1 MQTFPLY
8 QIDAFATRAF
18 EGNQACV
25 MPMGAFLSDDV
36 LQKIAAENN
45 VAETA
50 YIVPEADGIW
60 RLRWFTPAV
69 EVPLCGHATL
79 AAAHVLFAH
88 GGFEGEVIAFD
99 TLKSGRLLVRR
110 LGDGAL
116 EMDFPSAPVRPVPV
130 TDEIAAAL
138 GGRPVEAWGGM
149 FYAARFETPEEV
161 TALVPDQRTLKSLG
175 AEGSG
180 FDRGNFGC
188 FAFGGEGGVDVTS
201 RFFAPGSGIDEDPAT
216 GSWHTML
223 ARILAENFGKPAATC
238 FQAYPGRG
246 ARIGVRLE
254 GERCKLTGTAV
265 TVIEGQFRL

>member
-25 MPMGAFLSDDV
+25 MPMSAFLSDDV

-45 VAETA
+45 VSETA
-50 YIVPEADGIW
+50 YIVPEADGVW
-60 RLRWFTPAV
+60 RLRWFTPSI

-99 TLKSGRLLVRR
+99 TVKSGRLFVRR
-110 LGDGAL
+110 LGDGTL
-116 EMDFPSAPVRPVPV
+116 EMDFPSAPIRPVPV

-138 GGRPVEAWGGM
+138 GARPVEAWGGM
-149 FYAARFETPEEV
+149 FYAARFETPEDV
-161 TALVPDQRTLKSLG
+161 KALAPDQRALKLLG
-175 AEGSG
+175 ADGGG

-188 FAFGGEGGVDVTS
+188 FAIGGEGVDATS

-223 ARILAENFGKPAATC
+223 ARILAENFDKPAATC
-238 FQAYPGRG
+238 YQAYPGRG
-246 ARIGVRLE
+246 ARIGVKLE
-254 GERCKLTGTAV
+254 GDRCKLTGSAV